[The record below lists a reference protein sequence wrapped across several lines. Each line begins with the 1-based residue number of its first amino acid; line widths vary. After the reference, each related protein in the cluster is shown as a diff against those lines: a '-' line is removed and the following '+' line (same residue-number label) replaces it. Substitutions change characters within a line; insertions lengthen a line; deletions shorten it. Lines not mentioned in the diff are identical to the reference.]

1 MPKHAGSIVTP
12 TAFGGKEDLAEE
24 RAEYRA
30 VQRSGGDVKKAMRA
44 TKARRAGQERK
55 MASTR

>member
-1 MPKHAGSIVTP
+1 MPKRTGSIVTP

-24 RAEYRA
+24 REEYRA
-30 VQRSGGDVKKAMRA
+30 VKRSGGDAKKAMQA